1 MLRPILLSAA
11 IALALTACHDEPP
24 SPARQTESSKAAA
37 SPTCPATEFD
47 GFFTQFE
54 NDVAIQKAYTTVPL
68 ESSSIDP
75 NAEPEPKAVIK
86 RLSQSEITFPVI
98 PSKDRQDKD
107 GLKLKRTDVGPT
119 EVTVQLSKPDTDYQM
134 SFHFRSEGC
143 WHLYRV
149 EDESL

>member
-1 MLRPILLSAA
+1 MLRPILISAA
-11 IALALTACHDEPP
+11 IALALAACHDEPP
-24 SPARQTESSKAAA
+24 SPARQTESSPAGA

-47 GFFTQFE
+47 SFFKQFE
-54 NDVAIQKAYTTVPL
+54 SDVAIQKAYTSVPL

-75 NAEPEPKAVIK
+75 NAQPEPKAIIK

-98 PSKDRQDKD
+98 PGKDRQNKD
-107 GLKLKRTDVGPT
+107 GLKLKRTDVSPT